1 MCMELIS
8 TYIETEDFNKSVEF
22 YKNIL
27 QIEPIIY
34 CENRWVEFECG
45 NKIAIYN
52 KKYDVKIIKENNYK
66 NFNEAYISNFNKVE
80 KDKKNNII
88 ILNFYT
94 DNLKKEYERIKKL
107 NIDNIS
113 EIMYV
118 NIIEPYYYFN
128 IIDPDGNTLEI
139 CSDNYE
145 EDK

>member
-1 MCMELIS
+1 MELIS

-52 KKYDVKIIKENNYK
+52 KKHDEKIIKENNYK

>member
-1 MCMELIS
+1 MELIS
-8 TYIETEDFNKSVEF
+8 TYIETDDFNKSVEF

-52 KKYDVKIIKENNYK
+52 KKYDEKIIKENNYK

-94 DNLKKEYERIKKL
+94 DNLKKEYERNKDMRNRARLCWLASGPPFFHQVQNLQQLQEVQLKAKK
-107 NIDNIS
+107 
-113 EIMYV
+113 EQV
-118 NIIEPYYYFN
+118 
-128 IIDPDGNTLEI
+128 
-139 CSDNYE
+139 
-145 EDK
+145 